1 MHAHTYKMMAFF
13 AKTTDAKLY
22 IRQLAHVWS
31 IQSIGHILL
40 CFIFMFWPHTI
51 LNSVSGSTQISKQ
64 ALYLNDQVYSCLIH
78 LRDNCT
84 ATLSVMEDDLW
95 RKTTFDERWPL
106 MEDDLWQKTTF
117 DGRRTLTEDEFWRK
131 TTFDTRRPLMEDDLL
146 QKTPFDGRQPSM
158 EDNPR

>member
-106 MEDDLWQKTTF
+106 TQYDLWRKMTF
-117 DGRRTLTEDEFWRK
+117 DGRWPLTGDNLWRK
-131 TTFDTRRPLMEDDLL
+131 TIFEGRRPS
-146 QKTPFDGRQPSM
+146 T
-158 EDNPR
+158 EDNLQWKTTFNGRCPLKKTTS

>member
-131 TTFDTRRPLMEDDLL
+131 TTFDTRRPLTEDDLL

-158 EDNPR
+158 EDNPG